1 MKKFFAAM
9 IITILAA
16 VSCTVSAESGIIANV
31 EVTDDVFTV
40 SGEAGFEKEVTILV
54 TSPAGAIC
62 YVDQAKSDATG
73 HFAFMFLLPQGS
85 ANGEYTVKVGGE
97 GINVPYQTTI
107 TYSGGLPPVRVNLNG
122 EVITVDGNLQTGV
135 GKDVTILVLSPLG
148 DIVYVD
154 QIANDVNG
162 LYRFDFL
169 LPPMSMNG
177 VYSVNVGGEDIEVP
191 YSGEFT
197 YTNGTDV
204 LSRMLEM
211 KNIAPGVERKLF
223 IQGEN
228 MRNLEHKT
236 FILTYDPANL
246 QVTDLCLFTYE
257 KELQIGEIDGTHFNI
272 TEFNAQ
278 TGKIKFTLNV
288 ANGETAWN
296 GTLAGILFEGR
307 QNGNVTVQVDVITE
321 M

>member
-257 KELQIGEIDGTHFNI
+257 KELQTGEIDGTHFNI